1 MNALAVHLIRSGGEN
16 PAGRLWRVVSHAL
29 SVAMLSL
36 FSCSL
41 ASAQTSVYHPFP
53 DSNAVWGMGSGCIFD
68 MTCGTGAYTRDFYNG
83 DTLFAGQEYK
93 VISEQHMIIS
103 GSSDCCNPD
112 FGEGMCYLRED
123 TIQRMVYIRPL
134 GMDSDIVLYD
144 FTLGVGDTLK
154 GYFADYDFCGM
165 ENETVHSIDSI
176 LIGSTFR
183 KRINFGSVDEYTD
196 FSFIEGIGST
206 NGLKAC
212 FYGFGEMGISLYCFS
227 VNGELLYVSPDAPDT
242 MPCEELP
249 VSNSDYVVFNAEL
262 TVTPNPST
270 GLFHL
275 GQAAQQIS
283 VYNVQGILLFR
294 THGTEVDLSAYP
306 PGVYTAVV
314 ETKKGRRVE
323 RLVVVR

>member
-68 MTCGTGAYTRDFYNG
+68 MICGTGAYTRDFYNG

-93 VISEQHMIIS
+93 VISEQYMIIS

-212 FYGFGEMGISLYCFS
+212 FYGFGEMGISLNCFS